1 VKVIFRSGLSVS
13 LPPHGNSGIN
23 AIMSDRVYDFVVRVQ
38 TKHSPYVKIDADG
51 LLNGIHSEEH
61 SAELYALATA
71 IGQSERT
78 YVGSCTKFS
87 VDYHLS
93 KDQFLENISTGIY
106 VPEIDLLVVSPDT
119 MDIVH
124 PLSAEGTAIRANE
137 SGDLLG
143 FFYRIEIVDPY
154 DQFGSR
160 FINLGGKINRIMPVN
175 DLKRTPGVYVHRV
188 MRSDPAKPA
197 DIAPEYFTFEEATKK
212 IKLFHNESEART
224 LGDLGESQK
233 REYETAIHELKL
245 AALNAESRMKEDSA
259 KYKQAQAEYDARKRE
274 VDELKELISTLREER
289 LSKLKEQQ
297 AQRAAQREDYY
308 ESRSYSRKDDSE
320 WIKWVPAVILG
331 GGLLAYKIFW
341 D

>member
-1 VKVIFRSGLSVS
+1 M
-13 LPPHGNSGIN
+13 
-23 AIMSDRVYDFVVRVQ
+23 ADRIYDFVVRVQ

-51 LLNGIHSEEH
+51 LLNGIHSEDQ
-61 SAELYALATA
+61 SAELYAIATA

-87 VDYHLS
+87 VDYHIS
-93 KDQFLENISTGIY
+93 KEQYLENITRGIY
-106 VPEIDLLVVSPDT
+106 VPEIDLLIVSPDT

-143 FFYRIEIVDPY
+143 FFYRVEIIDPY
-154 DQFGSR
+154 DQFGHR
-160 FINLGGKINRIMPVN
+160 FINIAGKVNRVMPVN

-197 DIAPEYFTFEEATKK
+197 DISPEYFTFEEAARK
-212 IKLFHNESEART
+212 IKLFQSEAEA
-224 LGDLGESQK
+224 LSMGDLGEAQK
-233 REYETAIHELKL
+233 RDYESAMHELKMAAL
-245 AALNAESRMKEDSA
+245 AAEKALKEDAA
-259 KYKQAQAEYDARKRE
+259 KHKQAQAEYDARKRE
-274 VDELKELISTLREER
+274 VEELKELITTLREER
-289 LSKLKEQQ
+289 LSKLKEEQSK
-297 AQRAAQREDYY
+297 RAAEREDYY

-320 WIKWVPAVILG
+320 WLKWVPAVVLG